1 MLPEN
6 IVMVGAIESLLHR
19 IGSYIEIIQYSNTS
33 KMPGEGVGISE
44 FWSSQIFSLEK
55 IIRDLGQR

>member
-1 MLPEN
+1 
-6 IVMVGAIESLLHR
+6 MVGAKESLLHV
-19 IGSYIEIIQYSNTS
+19 IESYIEIIQYSSTS
-33 KMPGEGVGISE
+33 KMPGEGVGISK

>member
-6 IVMVGAIESLLHR
+6 ILMVGAKESLLHV
-19 IGSYIEIIQYSNTS
+19 IESYIEIIQYSSTS
-33 KMPGEGVGISE
+33 KTPGEGVGISK
-44 FWSSQIFSLEK
+44 FWSSQIFSREK